1 MKTKKKAL
9 ALVLCAVLLV
19 AVSVTATV
27 AFLTSKDSV
36 KNTFT
41 IGKVSITL
49 DEAQVNEYGEKV
61 APETRVK
68 TNEYTL
74 LPSHTY
80 VKDPTVHFAAGSEAS
95 YIFAVVYDG
104 LTAIE
109 DDTTI
114 AAQIVANGWTKYD
127 AAGVAGS
134 VYYKKVDANE
144 TNSAIDYKLFDSFT
158 IKDTTSDL
166 SGYEEATIEIKAYAI
181 QSEGL
186 ATAAEAFAQLTL
198 D

>member
-61 APETRVK
+61 TPEARVK
-68 TNEYTL
+68 ANEYTL
-74 LPSHTY
+74 LPSHAY

-109 DDTTI
+109 ADTTI

-127 AAGVAGS
+127 ATGVAGS

-144 TNSAIDYKLFDSFT
+144 GNSAIDYKLFDNFT
-158 IKDTTSDL
+158 IIDTVTDL
-166 SGYEEATIEIKAYAI
+166 SSYEDATIEIKAYAI
-181 QSEGL
+181 QSEGFT
-186 ATAAEAFAQLTL
+186 TAAEAFAQLTL